1 MINGCRPKWWL
12 TLNPILSQISQLKF
26 YEGDELHNTIDAANF
41 VGVRASKESNEA
53 KVFPMFNSIQPT
65 TIEAVS

>member
-1 MINGCRPKWWL
+1 M
-12 TLNPILSQISQLKF
+12 
-26 YEGDELHNTIDAANF
+26 HNTIDAANF